1 MKFNSVVALITVACV
16 SAWTN
21 PSKSSCKT
29 AASGVSRRDAW
40 VQSISAAT
48 LLLTTT
54 TNNPA
59 FAAVPSVD
67 ELQRLQKGHS
77 RVSYLLKNWDSLTQQ
92 CNTKA
97 MSDTEAKQVIRTEG
111 GGGGFG
117 CEKTPLVVQEYMGY
131 KSVNDPLY
139 KIDKLLVRAAPL
151 ASDDVDYLDLVES
164 YREFADNS
172 AMMAYTSSWG
182 EANPNGSKETIDNY
196 LDQTKIDVVKAE
208 KMLRKLLQYLDLPVL
223 DPSK

>member
-1 MKFNSVVALITVACV
+1 MKFGSVVTLITLTCA
-16 SAWTN
+16 SAWTI
-21 PSKSSCKT
+21 PSKGSIKT
-29 AASGVSRRDAW
+29 AASAVSRRDAW
-40 VQSISAAT
+40 VQSISTAT

-59 FAAVPSVD
+59 LAAVPSVD